1 MLAGT
6 PQAGKRRRRLLL
18 LMNPAQAPSVAMLAE
33 NGAMDWL
40 RQVQDRGSQAISCLN
55 ALLRGSGE
63 GQFAC
68 SHPPLPIP
76 RSAKSR
82 SYQR

>member
-33 NGAMDWL
+33 NGAMD
-40 RQVQDRGSQAISCLN
+40 
-55 ALLRGSGE
+55 
-63 GQFAC
+63 
-68 SHPPLPIP
+68 
-76 RSAKSR
+76 
-82 SYQR
+82 